1 MLTLNNSIL
10 FEQGLNHS
18 IILRKNIKVKST
30 RLPLDFFNSNE
41 LDKQTTLKRQN
52 LVTEIPSGLT
62 SIVPSGLHT
71 N

>member
-41 LDKQTTLKRQN
+41 LDRYSPKRISLKK
-52 LVTEIPSGLT
+52 
-62 SIVPSGLHT
+62 SIAEENT
-71 N
+71 R